1 LRILINNL
9 FKKIVCKS
17 TSNIFIQLFRYTL
30 VGGLAF
36 LVDFSLLYILTD
48 YLHIHYMISAAISFI
63 CGLIVNYLVSL
74 YWVFSTRVVKKV
86 QIEFIIYSAIGIGGL
101 FLNELILWLCTDVIQ
116 IYYLFSK
123 IISAAFVYLFNFFMR
138 RQMLFNEKNKTEVTE
153 EVI

>member
-1 LRILINNL
+1 MLR
-9 FKKIVCKS
+9 
-17 TSNIFIQLFRYTL
+17 NIFIQLFRYTL